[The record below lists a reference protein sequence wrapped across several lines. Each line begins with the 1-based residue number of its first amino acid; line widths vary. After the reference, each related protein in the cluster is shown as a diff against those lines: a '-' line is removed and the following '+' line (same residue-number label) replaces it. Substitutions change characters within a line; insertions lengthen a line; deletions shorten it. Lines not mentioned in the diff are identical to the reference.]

1 MDTEKTAQPFDP
13 ASFEHVP
20 VLLNECLDG
29 LKIDPAGTYLDGT
42 AGGAGHSRQIALRLN
57 GEQGGRLISLDQD
70 PDAVQT
76 ARARLAG
83 LPATVVQIN
92 FRYAG
97 QALEQLG
104 IETINGALL
113 DLGVSSHQLDDAA
126 RGFSYRADA
135 PLDMRMS
142 QEGETAAD
150 LVNSESREE
159 LARILRD
166 YGEEPFAW
174 QIAGRIVEARE
185 TAPIETTLQL
195 ADIVASAMP
204 PAERRKNKNPS
215 RRTFQALRI
224 AVNHELDALEEGLD
238 TIFAHL
244 APGGRLCVITF
255 HSLEDRL
262 VKNKFRRWSTACT
275 CPPEFPVCVCG
286 GKAKAK
292 LITRKPIEAN
302 TQELEENRRSRGPPA
317 GFGKDLRAAKPR
329 RCEEEITMGQAAY
342 DMTEVRRRRAPQAQ
356 PKVPLRVEKGGK
368 KRLNPVRAA
377 MQHALQLVGAAL
389 LVGFAVS
396 LLWSEA
402 QLVELNS
409 QIQSA
414 KAELVSEQSQY
425 TYYNSALNSRTNIT
439 SVEETATRLGLM
451 KIDQSQITYIRLDEG
466 SVLVRKASA
475 VRQWSDLLHD
485 GAMTILASVRTAK

>member
-1 MDTEKTAQPFDP
+1 MP
-13 ASFEHVP
+13 
-20 VLLNECLDG
+20 G
-29 LKIDPAGTYLDGT
+29 RLKIDPAGTYLDGT

-185 TAPIETTLQL
+185 TVPIETTLQL

-238 TIFAHL
+238 TILRTSHRWKTLRDHL
-244 APGGRLCVITF
+244 PLAGGPAGQKQVPPLVHRLHLPAGVPGVRL
-255 HSLEDRL
+255 
-262 VKNKFRRWSTACT
+262 RRQSQ
-275 CPPEFPVCVCG
+275 
-286 GKAKAK
+286 GKADH
-292 LITRKPIEAN
+292 
-302 TQELEENRRSRGPPA
+302 TQ
-317 GFGKDLRAAKPR
+317 
-329 RCEEEITMGQAAY
+329 T
-342 DMTEVRRRRAPQAQ
+342 
-356 PKVPLRVEKGGK
+356 
-368 KRLNPVRAA
+368 
-377 MQHALQLVGAAL
+377 H
-389 LVGFAVS
+389 
-396 LLWSEA
+396 
-402 QLVELNS
+402 
-409 QIQSA
+409 
-414 KAELVSEQSQY
+414 
-425 TYYNSALNSRTNIT
+425 
-439 SVEETATRLGLM
+439 
-451 KIDQSQITYIRLDEG
+451 
-466 SVLVRKASA
+466 
-475 VRQWSDLLHD
+475 
-485 GAMTILASVRTAK
+485 